1 MNKNRKSQGM
11 NVGSASLVMVFAV
24 MCLTIFSVLSLITA
38 NNELK
43 IAKRFAT
50 SIENY
55 YNADYEAVTMIEA
68 LKAELERNIDLPTV
82 DVLVTK
88 TYDCV
93 IDDKQ
98 ILRVEAECY
107 KDSVKIVS
115 WKIIENGVFEFDE
128 SLEIWSG
135 EDGVLN

>member
-98 ILRVEAECY
+98 VLRVEVECY
-107 KDSVKIVS
+107 KDSIKIVS

-135 EDGVLN
+135 EDGLLN